1 MSKENKTSDKQ
12 QNGNDFIADVSGSY
26 LLPKD
31 INGVQIKKGDKVE
44 FTDIIWN
51 GFGSC
56 SYPRRT
62 GIVTETKL
70 DGETLPCIDYS
81 IGDYERLA
89 FFVDYFDQ
97 KYLVV

>member
-1 MSKENKTSDKQ
+1 MNELNNKPTLPIH
-12 QNGNDFIADVSGSY
+12 GVSGSY

-31 INGVQIKKGDKVE
+31 INGTQIKKGDKVE

-56 SYPRRT
+56 SYPRRK
-62 GIVTETKL
+62 GVVTETEM
-70 DGETLPCIDYS
+70 DGEIVPCIDYS

-89 FFVDYFDQ
+89 FFVDYFNQ